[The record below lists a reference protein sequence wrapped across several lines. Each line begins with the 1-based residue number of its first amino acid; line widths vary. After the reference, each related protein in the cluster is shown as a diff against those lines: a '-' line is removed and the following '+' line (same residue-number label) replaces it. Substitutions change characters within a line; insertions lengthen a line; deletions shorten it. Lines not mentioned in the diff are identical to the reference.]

1 MATKSRFIAARFEP
15 EQQRKLILLSLR
27 AGDPGNMS
35 AGLRYAVD
43 RIAVSGSVSA
53 EVLADAMVEGDGQQP
68 KGEQAH
74 A

>member
-1 MATKSRFIAARFEP
+1 MATKSRFIGVRFEP
-15 EQQRKLILLSLR
+15 EQQRKLLLLSLQ
-27 AGDPGNMS
+27 AGEPGNMS

-53 EVLADAMVEGDGQQP
+53 EVLAESGSQQP
-68 KGEQAH
+68 EREPAH

>member
-1 MATKSRFIAARFEP
+1 MATKSRFIGVRFEP
-15 EQQRKLILLSLR
+15 DQQRKLILLSVK

-53 EVLADAMVEGDGQQP
+53 EVLTDGGQQP
-68 KGEQAH
+68 EREAAH

>member
-1 MATKSRFIAARFEP
+1 MATKSRFVGVRFEP
-15 EQQRKLILLSLR
+15 EQQRKLILLSVS

-43 RIAVSGSVSA
+43 RIAVSGSVSVSA
-53 EVLADAMVEGDGQQP
+53 EELAESGSQQP
-68 KGEQAH
+68 EGEPAH

>member
-1 MATKSRFIAARFEP
+1 MATKSRFIGVRFEP
-15 EQQRKLILLSLR
+15 EQQRKLILLSMK

-53 EVLADAMVEGDGQQP
+53 EVLAEGGGQQA
-68 KGEQAH
+68 EREAAH

>member
-1 MATKSRFIAARFEP
+1 MATKSRFIGVRFEP
-15 EQQRKLILLSLR
+15 EQQRKLILLSMK

-53 EVLADAMVEGDGQQP
+53 EVIAEGGGQRA
-68 KGEQAH
+68 EREAAH

>member
-1 MATKSRFIAARFEP
+1 MATKSRFIGVRFEP
-15 EQQRKLILLSLR
+15 DQQRKLILLSVK

-43 RIAVSGSVSA
+43 RIAVIGSVSA
-53 EVLADAMVEGDGQQP
+53 EVLTDGGQQP
-68 KGEQAH
+68 EREAAH

>member
-1 MATKSRFIAARFEP
+1 MATKNRFVGVRLEP
-15 EQQRKLILLSLR
+15 EQQRKLILLSIK

-43 RIAVSGSVSA
+43 RIAISGSVSA
-53 EVLADAMVEGDGQQP
+53 EVLTDGSQQP
-68 KGEQAH
+68 EKPEKEAAH